1 MLEIGFDIALRKA
14 RDLDEYFRVNGRLAG
29 PLHGIPLTLKDQ
41 FHVKGLETCMG
52 YVGWVDTFE
61 GQRGTNKERNS
72 ESELIREFNMLGA
85 VVIGKVPATL
95 SLLELLPSAHRE
107 QSLYCVC

>member
-1 MLEIGFDIALRKA
+1 MLEIGFDIALCRA
-14 RDLDEYFRVNGRLAG
+14 TELDEYFRVNGQLVG

-61 GQRGTNKERNS
+61 GKRGTNKERNT

-85 VVIGKVPATL
+85 VVIGKVRTTFSLPAPNEIKVVL
-95 SLLELLPSAHRE
+95 G
-107 QSLYCVC
+107 